1 MKKQGLNTEMFDF
14 HLRVFDYG
22 VPPHKTRAIEIAEAS
37 NDYQQANRL
46 RKQLIKFQDVE
57 SEISAQI

>member
-22 VPPHKTRAIEIAEAS
+22 VPPHAGFGVGLERLIMVLMNIENIRDATFYPR
-37 NDYQQANRL
+37 DIDRL
-46 RKQLIKFQDVE
+46 TP
-57 SEISAQI
+57 